1 MTQTAIPQLIGSL
14 EAARRLRMHRATFN
28 KMVHDGLVPVA
39 AEIPGRTG
47 ARLFDPSVIEEMAR
61 EQAPEVQA

>member
-1 MTQTAIPQLIGSL
+1 MTQQAIPQLIGSL

-28 KMVHDGLVPVA
+28 KLVTDGSIPVA

-47 ARLFDPSVIEEMAR
+47 ARLFDPAVIEDLAR
-61 EQAPEVQA
+61 EQAPA

>member
-1 MTQTAIPQLIGSL
+1 MTPQLIGSL

-28 KMVHDGLVPVA
+28 KLVKDGVIPIA

-47 ARLFDPSVIEEMAR
+47 ARLFDPVVIEDIAR
-61 EQAPEVQA
+61 EQVRA

>member
-1 MTQTAIPQLIGSL
+1 MTQPAIPQLIGSL

-28 KMVHDGLVPVA
+28 KLVTDGAIPVA

-47 ARLFDPSVIEEMAR
+47 ARLFDPAVIAELA
-61 EQAPEVQA
+61 QVKA